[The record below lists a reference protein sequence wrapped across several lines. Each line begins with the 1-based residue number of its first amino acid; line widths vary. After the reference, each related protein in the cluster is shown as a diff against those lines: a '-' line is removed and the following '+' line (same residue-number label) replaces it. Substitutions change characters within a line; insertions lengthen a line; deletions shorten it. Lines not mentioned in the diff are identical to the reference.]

1 MNCLGRERN
10 WGSDRWELPGAPA
23 GGVLNL
29 TSPPGQS
36 ESTLTLQSLNAR
48 KKGRQHVRA
57 GAQALVD
64 ILPPSTSPSPAQR
77 SAHPVRLAALCL
89 ALAESLRG
97 HVRTPHS

>member
-57 GAQALVD
+57 GAQAFVD
-64 ILPPSTSPSPAQR
+64 ILPPSTSPSPAQP
-77 SAHPVRLAALCL
+77 SAVLIPSALL
-89 ALAESLRG
+89 RFALPWQR
-97 HVRTPHS
+97 V